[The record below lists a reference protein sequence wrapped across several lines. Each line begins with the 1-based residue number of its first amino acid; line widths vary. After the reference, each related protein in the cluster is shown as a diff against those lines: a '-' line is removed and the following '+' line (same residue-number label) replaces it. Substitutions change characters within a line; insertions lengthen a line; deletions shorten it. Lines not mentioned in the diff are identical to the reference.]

1 MKITRLGQFTG
12 RLKGDIYMAY
22 NIGTV
27 SPVAIAGMVFSLVI
41 AVGLPIALCVIV
53 KKKLGAALSSVLT
66 GAAVFAVF
74 VLGLESVMH
83 RFVLQSAAGAAITG
97 NVWLYALYGGVAA
110 AVFEEL
116 GRFVAMKWCM
126 KNTLNRENAVMY
138 GVGHGGLEAM
148 FLIGSAYISNLAAS
162 AMINSGALAAQLSAL
177 DAATAEAT
185 LTQLAPLWET
195 APGAFFLGGV
205 ERISAIALHIC
216 LSYLVYRAVRYGEGR
231 YFALALALH
240 FAVDAVTVLLNSFLS
255 PVLLE
260 VVLLVAVGAI
270 AVFTLRL
277 YRAEASPASVD
288 EEE

>member
-1 MKITRLGQFTG
+1 MT
-12 RLKGDIYMAY
+12 Y

-27 SPVAIAGMVFSLVI
+27 SPVALAGMVFSLI
-41 AVGLPIALCVIV
+41 ISVGLPIVLCVIA

-83 RFVLQSAAGAAITG
+83 RFVLQSAAGATITG

-116 GRFVAMKWCM
+116 GRLVAMKWCM

-138 GVGHGGLEAM
+138 GVGHGGLEAV

-162 AMINSGALAAQLSAL
+162 VMINSGALAAQLSAL
-177 DAATAEAT
+177 DAATAEAM

-216 LSYLVYRAVRYGEGR
+216 LSYLVYRAVRYGEWR
-231 YFALALALH
+231 YFALALVLH

-255 PVLLE
+255 PVILE
-260 VVLLVAVGAI
+260 AVLLVAVGAI
-270 AVFTLRL
+270 AMFSLRL
-277 YRAEASPASVD
+277 YRAECSPGPVD
-288 EEE
+288 TEEE